1 MKLQQGLFWIGAIF
15 CLVGI
20 FLPWEIQGDPVL
32 HYTYGLQLYPRLADH
47 GGFEFLLLIV
57 YLIYGTFMSPPPPQK
72 AGLGYLMS
80 AVLLV
85 LSALYFTGRWFLHN
99 ILYTGV
105 DRCTCHRD
113 RVGPGPGWLRY
124 AGYHRHDEDLT

>member
-20 FLPWEIQGDPVL
+20 FLPWEIEGDWAL
-32 HYTYGLQLYPRLADH
+32 HYTYGIQLYPRLADY

-57 YLIYGTFMSPPPPQK
+57 YFIYGSIMSPPPPEK

-99 ILYTGV
+99 ILYTGSTGAPV
-105 DRCTCHRD
+105 IG
-113 RVGPGPGWLRY
+113 VGLVLVLVGSIILVTI
-124 AGYHRHDEDLT
+124 AMTKI

>member
-1 MKLQQGLFWIGAIF
+1 LNSKLLNILFWIGAIL

-20 FLPWEIQGDPVL
+20 FLPWEIQGDPIL
-32 HYTYGLQLYPRLADH
+32 LFTYGIQLFPRMADH
-47 GGFEFLLLIV
+47 GGFEFLLLTV
-57 YLIYGTFMSPPPPQK
+57 YLIYGTLLSPPPPQK

-99 ILYTGV
+99 ITYTGATGAPV
-105 DRCTCHRD
+105 IG
-113 RVGPGPGWLRY
+113 VGLVLVLVGSVMLVTI
-124 AGYHRHDEDLT
+124 AMTKI

>member
-1 MKLQQGLFWIGAIF
+1 LNTKLQQGLFWIGVIF

-20 FLPWEIQGDPVL
+20 FLPWEIQGDPIL
-32 HYTYGLQLYPRLADH
+32 LYTYGIQLFPRMADH
-47 GGFEFLLLIV
+47 GGFEFLLLTV
-57 YLIYGTFMSPPPPQK
+57 YLVYGTLMSPPPPQK

-85 LSALYFTGRWFLHN
+85 LSALYFSGRWFLHN

-105 DRCTCHRD
+105 TGAPVLGIGLILIL
-113 RVGPGPGWLRY
+113 VGSVMLVTI
-124 AGYHRHDEDLT
+124 AMTKI